1 MKIKTPFIGW
11 FARFSGE
18 ILGKREFSIFS
29 FVTIWRDVW
38 KLLKYSLFSLWGKD
52 KPLIFHRKV
61 NQYTINHKCAHFP
74 LAVL

>member
-29 FVTIWRDVW
+29 FVNIWRDVW
-38 KLLKYSLFSLWGKD
+38 KLLKYSLFLPLGK
-52 KPLIFHRKV
+52 K
-61 NQYTINHKCAHFP
+61 INH
-74 LAVL
+74 